1 MPTFVPYFAIQ
12 YRPVY
17 QLYLMRKIT
26 LCKFSRVC
34 VVLAKQVGVVRGCGE

>member
-17 QLYLMRKIT
+17 QLDLTKKIT
-26 LCKFSRVC
+26 LCMISCAC